1 MAARWILRLLGLMLL
16 LGPVLLGPV
25 PPARA
30 DALFESGRLLG
41 TAGVTEIE
49 GGAGGGLAASALI
62 SGYGTRDAVGASI
75 DGTFISLP
83 NFTLGAGGAAVGLY
97 DRVELSYQR
106 LVFDTGA
113 TGAALGLGRG
123 FTLREDVVGAK
134 VRLFG
139 DAVYAQDSLL
149 PQVAAGM
156 QVKVASHDELLHA
169 LGADAAGVDLY
180 VAATKLLLAPGV
192 LLNGAVRVTRA
203 NQFGLLGFGG
213 PKGEGY
219 HPEVELSAI
228 KLLPYHLAAGAEF
241 RTKPDNLSFARE
253 GHAWDAFVAWFV
265 NKNLSLTLAYLDLG
279 SIATRKNQDGV
290 YLGAQVGF

>member
-1 MAARWILRLLGLMLL
+1 MAARWIGALLGATLL
-16 LGPVLLGPV
+16 LGAGA
-25 PPARA
+25 ARA
-30 DALFESGRLLG
+30 DEALFESGRLLG

-62 SGYGTRDAVGASI
+62 SGYGTRDAVGANLN
-75 DGTFISLP
+75 GTFVSLP
-83 NFTLGAGGAAVGLY
+83 NFTLGAGGVAMGLY

-139 DAVYAQDSLL
+139 DAVYAQDSML
-149 PQVAAGM
+149 PQVAVGL
-156 QVKVASHDELLHA
+156 QVKVGSHDDLLHA
-169 LGADAAGVDLY
+169 LGADAKGVDLY

-213 PKGEGY
+213 PHGGGY

-228 KLLPYHLAAGAEF
+228 KLLPYHLAVGAEF
-241 RTKPDNLSFARE
+241 RTKPNNLSFAPE
-253 GHAWDAFVAWFV
+253 SHAWDAFVAWFV
-265 NKNLSLTLAYLDLG
+265 SKNLSLTLAYVDLG
-279 SIATRKNQDGV
+279 TIANRKNQDGV
-290 YLGAQVGF
+290 YVGAQVGF